1 MLMVEFFSGDWL
13 PSHCLFVPKFVVL
26 RGGPPRK
33 IDDLTKSNNSFGN
46 FKTFLSGKIKFSN
59 LEKNDDN
66 VIQDQLWS
74 SWKVQFERTW
84 SQKSFEL
91 ESLKLESFCH
101 SGNFPN

>member
-46 FKTFLSGKIKFSN
+46 CNIFLSEKIKFSN
-59 LEKNDDN
+59 FEKNDDN
-66 VIQDQLWS
+66 VIKNRS
-74 SWKVQFERTW
+74 
-84 SQKSFEL
+84 
-91 ESLKLESFCH
+91 
-101 SGNFPN
+101 